1 MNGESWLAFKKSPT
15 CHGSEGFVRAR
26 LVLRL
31 LYIPVSVCLCVC
43 VRPQLS
49 CALNLSYV
57 IRYYATI
64 ATSAVE
70 TTGSLQAE

>member
-1 MNGESWLAFKKSPT
+1 MYHPFLPAG
-15 CHGSEGFVRAR
+15 CAR
-26 LVLRL
+26 SARPAGTEI
-31 LYIPVSVCLCVC
+31 YIFVC

-49 CALNLSYV
+49 RLLSYV

-70 TTGSLQAE
+70 AGLRAQ